1 MTTKSLSLTP
11 VVDVI
16 INLGYKSAA
25 RKGFNLGLIIG
36 DSVLGETTDPVIP
49 SAERV
54 RVYTNTD
61 DMLTDGYTANS
72 PEYKAAILYFSA
84 KPIAPRRLAIGCKLT
99 AETVLEAVQAC
110 RTANSEWYLCTVCE
124 AEAADIKL
132 IAAYVETAQPTTAYF
147 YTIDDSDVL
156 SAAGSA
162 TDIFIF
168 MKGKKYR
175 RTLGQYCS
183 QTDTPDAVAA
193 ILGYAMGNNTGLA
206 NSAYTLAY
214 KTETGVTVEKLTNTQ
229 VEYIKGNNG
238 NVYINRGEYYDMFEQ
253 GFMADGT
260 SFDEL
265 LNLDMLAN
273 SIQLN
278 VMDLLYN
285 VPKIPQTEPGV
296 TQIINVINKACIKS
310 VNMGFIAAGQWNGSP
325 CLTLKTGDYLPQ
337 GYVILSEAVNDQD
350 QADRDARKAPPI
362 YVCVKLA
369 GAIEFVTIQVNV
381 NR

>member
-11 VVDVI
+11 IVDVI
-16 INLGYKSAA
+16 INLGYKAAA

-36 DSVLGETTDPVIP
+36 DSVLGATTDPVIP

-54 RVYTNTD
+54 RIYTNTD
-61 DMLTDGYTANS
+61 DMLTDGYTTNS

-84 KPIAPRRLAIGCKLT
+84 KPISPRRLAVGCQLT
-99 AETVLEAVQAC
+99 TETALEAVQAC
-110 RTANSEWYLCTVCE
+110 RAVNSEWYLCTVCGATTE
-124 AEAADIKL
+124 EVKL
-132 IAAYVETAQPTTAYF
+132 IAAYVETAQPSTAYF
-147 YTIDDSDVL
+147 FTVDSSDVL
-156 SAAGSA
+156 STAGAA

-168 MKGKKYR
+168 LKDKKYR

-183 QTDTPDAVAA
+183 QEDTPDAVAS

-214 KTETGVTVEKLTNTQ
+214 KTETGVTVETLTNTQ

-238 NVYINRGEYYDMFEQ
+238 NVYINRGDYYDMFEQ
-253 GFMADGT
+253 GHMSDGT

-273 SIQLN
+273 NIQLN

-296 TQIINVINKACIKS
+296 TQTINVINKACIKS

-325 CLTLKTGDYLPQ
+325 CLTLATGDYLPQ
-337 GYVILSEAVNDQD
+337 GFVILSEAVDDQD

-362 YVCVKLA
+362 YVCAKLA